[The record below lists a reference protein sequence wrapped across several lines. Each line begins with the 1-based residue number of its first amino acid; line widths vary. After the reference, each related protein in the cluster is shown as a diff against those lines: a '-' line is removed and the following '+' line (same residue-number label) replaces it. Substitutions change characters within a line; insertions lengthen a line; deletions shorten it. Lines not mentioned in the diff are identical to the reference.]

1 MFELIPI
8 AVAGAATVYGHMRSR
23 RFVRKR
29 LRYTSWVEKPG
40 LGIAAGVAA
49 AILAAPV
56 VGILPFLGG
65 GSALIFGA
73 GVGTGVAM
81 GAKDAKEG
89 GVFDED

>member
-1 MFELIPI
+1 MFELIPL

-23 RFVRKR
+23 RFVRRR